1 MKKRVILTLLTVSFA
16 LAQAANTF
24 AEAPTVRDWPDI
36 FIGDIESVS
45 GAVTQGNVF
54 VFQDAFDVRLR
65 FVSDD
70 TEDSETVKWSFLQ
83 LSGNEIL
90 INGVPSLDGTGGALG
105 STSDPIQPNAA
116 RDITGNNADTAIDAQ
131 GVGSGPVEDGNEF
144 TLTFR
149 NADLSPLPNGPHVEP
164 GTFGVVDTAAL
175 TVFASDST
183 TASQHDIVVS
193 TVNQGTD
200 TLTGDGVT
208 WTLEDN
214 FDFTTGALG
223 WTSIVNFVPTNLAI
237 AAQGA
242 NGLCITVDGATGPE
256 GALWASPG
264 ASPLIEL
271 VAETLYRVRMDVFTD
286 QTTANAIPLAV
297 FGLFDGI
304 GASGADAFVLDV
316 LGGANGI
323 DRPQGLDIV
332 DMIWAPAAVRIG
344 AWSTGAFQP
353 AEDAFNDMAM
363 TFGIFNQNANINFAA
378 DSGSM
383 CLTTLQVSSANI
395 NDLNGASVL
404 DSNPPTAAEYTLLA
418 ITDSTV
424 ASDVALPKS
433 ATPGA
438 QGVTFVVA
446 PVTGGVGTSV
456 GVPGARAVGL
466 GFMTF
471 ADSGDGFVDNT
482 DTHPI
487 PWNDQVL
494 LEQQVT
500 IASTSGG
507 TDPVNAIRLSS
518 LAATSETGASTFV
531 TGGAPGGVFD
541 QAGSPVVG
549 QDRIWS
555 HFLFTS
561 NSTLDTTPGGIQFT
575 VSLVNRSDIYG
586 GPGTGA
592 DPAIVKRNQIF
603 EHEVDLN

>member
-1 MKKRVILTLLTVSFA
+1 MTVSFA
-16 LAQAANTF
+16 LAQAAVY

-45 GAVTQGNVF
+45 GAATQGNVF
-54 VFQDAFDVRLR
+54 VFPDAFDVRDF

-70 TEDSETVKWSFLQ
+70 TEDSETVKWTFLQ

-90 INGVPSLDGTGGALG
+90 INGVPSLDGVGGALG

-116 RDITGNNADTAIDAQ
+116 RNITGNNNDTAIDAE
-131 GVGSGPVEDGNEF
+131 GIGGGPVEDGNEF

-149 NADLSPLPNGPHVEP
+149 DADLSPLPNGPHVEP
-164 GTFGVVDTAAL
+164 GTFGVVNVSDL
-175 TVFASDST
+175 TIFASDMT
-183 TASQHDIVVS
+183 TASQHDIMVS
-193 TVNQGTD
+193 TINQGTD
-200 TLTGDGVT
+200 TLTGLGL
-208 WTLEDN
+208 TLTLLPG
-214 FDFTTGALG
+214 FPQSFTASALG
-223 WTSIVNFVPTNLAI
+223 WTSVVNIIPTNLAI

-242 NGLCITVDGATGPE
+242 NGLCVTVDGSTGAE
-256 GALWASPG
+256 GGLWASPE
-264 ASPLIEL
+264 LIEL
-271 VAETLYRVRMDVFTD
+271 ASETIYRIRMDVFTD
-286 QTTANAIPLAV
+286 QATANAIPLVV
-297 FGLFDGI
+297 FGLFDGA
-304 GASGADAFVLDV
+304 GVSGGDAFLLDV

-332 DMIWAPAAVRIG
+332 DMYYAPAAARIDG
-344 AWSTGAFQP
+344 WTMGAFQP
-353 AEDAFNDMAM
+353 LEDGFNDLVM
-363 TFGIFNQNANINFAA
+363 TFGIFNSNANINFAA

-383 CLTTLQVSSANI
+383 CLTTIAVSSGNI
-395 NDLNGASVL
+395 NDLNGTGVTAH
-404 DSNPPTAAEYTLLA
+404 DANPPTAADYLA
-418 ITDSTV
+418 ISIVDSTV
-424 ASDVALPKS
+424 AGDNALTKS
-433 ATPGA
+433 ATFGA

-446 PVTGGVGTSV
+446 PTSGGTNTSV
-456 GVPGARAVGL
+456 AAPGQRAVGL

-471 ADSGDGFVDNT
+471 ADSGDGVVDNT

-487 PWNDQVL
+487 PWNDHVL

-507 TDPVNAIRLSS
+507 ADPVNAVRLSS

-549 QDRIWS
+549 EDRIWS

-561 NSTLDTTPGGIQFT
+561 NPTLDTTPGGIQFAI
-575 VSLVNRSDIYG
+575 SLVNRSDLYG

-592 DPAIVKRNQIF
+592 DPAIVKRHQVF
-603 EHEVDLN
+603 EHEVPQN